1 MKKLLCVVL
10 VWFGLVSLAFSDMPP
25 ITDIFLSLPDTVVSI
40 GSGSL
45 SKQERQRLL
54 DAYNSEQS
62 YPDAETSIDYIT
74 WEHSTIT
81 MSNGFGRWT
90 MSALPLKDSYLAIV
104 IADRMSEDLQ
114 ALEFYT
120 YKKGKATKTEKF
132 GYGDVKKRFNEYLKE
147 WKNGTVDNVYMFFRA
162 TRGRLEV
169 CKEIQDYGVTTVPS
183 VFAFSNSKQK
193 FVEFDYYN
201 INPIGMEYVEILEKL
216 YNGFVNAFNAKDY
229 LLALQYVSND
239 AIEAFEDFDFLVL
252 YDETLPRFLFTVINN
267 GMCISGHEYS
277 EYSDFSRIKSIK
289 VGHTLYKDG
298 PSPCIEL
305 SVDGKK
311 IQVEL
316 YLIEE
321 TIGEGDVLGPVDL
334 FTMPRG

>member
-10 VWFGLVSLAFSDMPP
+10 VWFGLVSLAFSEVPP
-25 ITDIFLSLPDTVVSI
+25 ITDIFLSLPDTVVNI

-45 SKQERQRLL
+45 SKQERKRILEE
-54 DAYNSEQS
+54 YQS
-62 YPDAETSIDYIT
+62 NNEYYYDGETSMYLS
-74 WEHSTIT
+74 ERYLNVT
-81 MSNGFGRWT
+81 MGNGFGAWT
-90 MSALPLKDSYLAIV
+90 MDCIPLKDSYLAIV

-147 WKNGTVDNVYMFFRA
+147 WKNGTVDNVYMNFQA

-183 VFAFSNSKQK
+183 IFAFSNSKQK

-239 AIEAFEDFDFLVL
+239 GIYAFEDFDFLVL
-252 YDETLPRFLFTVINN
+252 YDETLPRFLFSVISN
-267 GMCISGHEYS
+267 GRCVSGHEYS